1 MKYNLQTTTRQI
13 VKSVYKQRNDLL
25 AQLKTCEYKSTES
38 LDYLLTNQLTEKET
52 RLIRS
57 MLESNSL
64 NASQMR
70 SLINRLKI
78 KNFNLNKTL
87 NYMLVAN
94 ESQSIGKLVNAK
106 EEKLNR
112 LNLILKMPNR

>member
-87 NYMLVAN
+87 NECKLIDDYMFVAN

-106 EEKLNR
+106 
-112 LNLILKMPNR
+112 ID